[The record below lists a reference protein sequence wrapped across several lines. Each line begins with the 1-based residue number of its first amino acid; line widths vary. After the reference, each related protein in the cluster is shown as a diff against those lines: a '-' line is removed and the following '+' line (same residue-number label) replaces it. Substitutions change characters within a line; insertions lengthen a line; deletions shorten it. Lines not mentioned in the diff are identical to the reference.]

1 METKIITK
9 ETINNTTSNRKEIA
23 RLIRAAS
30 GIHVVAIMTAPLP
43 CPGQCI
49 YCFGGPEYGT
59 PKSYLGN
66 EPALMRAIQNNFH
79 PYKQVNNRLNQYTEL
94 GHKPTKI
101 ELIVMGGTFTAL
113 SLNYQE
119 WFIAQAIQS
128 MNDYPNYQPDK
139 NVILKDAIKENERAQ
154 VRCIGIVIET
164 RPDYAKEYH
173 IDRMLNYGTT
183 RVEIGVQ
190 TIYNDVLKLIKRGHT
205 VEESIEATRRL
216 KDAGL
221 KVGYHMM
228 LALPGNDPE
237 RDFKAF
243 KRIFEDT
250 QFRPDMIKIY
260 PTLVI
265 EGSELYEWWKKG
277 EYKPYDL
284 DTTVNL
290 IAKILSITPEWIRIM
305 RIQRDV
311 PATIITDGIKKSNLR
326 ELAEEELKQMGKK
339 CRCIRCREVGLKQL
353 KQGIIPDESNIK
365 LITRKYYASEGIE
378 YFISFEDPTTDTLI
392 GFLRLRRP
400 SDKAWRKEITETETA
415 IIRELHVYGIEAPIG
430 ERLNISW
437 QHRGYGSRLLL
448 EAEKIAREELDARKI
463 LVISGI
469 GVKPY
474 YRRMGYMDD
483 GPYLSKKLI

>member
-1 METKIITK
+1 MAHIIANQVNPIEKTEK
-9 ETINNTTSNRKEIA
+9 KIA

-79 PYKQVNNRLNQYTEL
+79 PYKQVHNRLDQYVAL

-101 ELIVMGGTFTAL
+101 ELIVMGGTFTSL
-113 SLNYQE
+113 SPTYQE

-128 MNDYPNYQPDK
+128 MNDYPDLQPDK
-139 NVILKDAIKENERAQ
+139 NITIQDALKENENAR
-154 VRCIGIVIET
+154 VRCIGIVFET
-164 RPDYAKEYH
+164 RPDYAKEHH
-173 IDRMLNYGTT
+173 IDRMLNLGAT

-190 TIYNDVLKLIKRGHT
+190 TIYNDVLNLVKRGHT

-237 RDFKAF
+237 RDLEAF
-243 KRIFEDT
+243 KTIFSDPR
-250 QFRPDMIKIY
+250 FKPDMIKIY

-265 EGSELYEWWKKG
+265 EGSELYEWWKRG
-277 EYKPYDL
+277 DYKPYDL
-284 DTTVNL
+284 TTTVKL
-290 IAKILSITPEWIRIM
+290 IAKILSITPEWVRIM

-326 ELAEEELKQMGKK
+326 ELAEEELKRMGKK

-353 KQGIIPDESNIK
+353 KEGLIPSEDNVK
-365 LITRKYYASEGIE
+365 LITRKYEASDGIE
-378 YFISFEDPTTDTLI
+378 YFISFEDPITDTLI
-392 GFLRLRRP
+392 GFLRLRKP
-400 SDKAWRKEITETETA
+400 SDKAWRKEIIETPSA

-430 ERLNISW
+430 ERIDISW
-437 QHRGYGSRLLL
+437 QHKGYGKRLLS

-474 YRRMGYMDD
+474 YRKIGYKDD
-483 GPYLSKKLI
+483 GPYLSKKLV